1 MELSYNTTEEYR
13 QLSGDRGFVSNY
25 GNYKNKR
32 GVQLQGTTNK
42 GYLLVYTGKT
52 QERIHRLVAEAFL
65 PNPEGKE
72 EVNHIDGFKN
82 NNSVE
87 NLEWAT
93 HLENMQHAVRTGLH
107 VLGFGENSR
116 RAILDNK
123 KVAYIR
129 KNFIKRDH
137 KFGLTGLGKMF
148 GVTPTSISRV
158 VTNKNWN

>member
-1 MELSYNTTEEYR
+1 MKEEYR
-13 QLSGDRGFVSNY
+13 QLAGNRGFVSNY
-25 GNYKNKR
+25 GNYKNKH

-42 GYLLVYTGKT
+42 GYLLVYTGVR

-65 PNPEGKE
+65 PNPENRE
-72 EVNHIDGFKN
+72 EVNHIDGHKN

-107 VLGFGENSR
+107 TFGFGENSR
-116 RAILDNK
+116 RAILDNE

-129 KNFIKRDH
+129 KHFIKRH
-137 KFGLTGLGKMF
+137 HEFGLTGLGKKF
-148 GVTPTSISRV
+148 GVTPTTIYRV
-158 VTNKNWN
+158 VYNKNWN